1 MDFGQNLTGWVEFD
15 CRISA
20 GKGIRLTAS
29 EIMQDQEFYHE
40 NLRTAK
46 TEFLYL
52 SDGKEAHVRPHF
64 TFYGFR
70 YMKAEVVQEVRN
82 GEDVTLRCEES
93 LSDEEWKTQFQAVH
107 LRSDFD
113 QIGWIE
119 TGDQKVNQLFSNAL
133 WGQKGNFL
141 DVPTDCPQRDER
153 LGWTGDAQVFAPTA
167 SYHMD
172 TRAFFHKFVK
182 DLRDEQK
189 MIDGAVPNYVPN
201 IGHKEDAGSV
211 WGDIATFLPYTLYIY
226 FGNQEEMNYCYPLMK
241 DWVDYIDRKDGERGE
256 KHYLFDFG
264 FHFGDW
270 LALDGATPTS
280 FKGSTED
287 TYIASV
293 YYCESVRKT
302 AEIAETLGLTED
314 AAHYRKL
321 EEKIRQAV
329 LAE

>member
-1 MDFGQNLTGWVEFD
+1 MEFD

-141 DVPTDCPQRDER
+141 DVSTDCPQRDER
-153 LGWTGDAQVFAPTA
+153 LGWTGDAQVFPRQHVSICTCRH
-167 SYHMD
+167 S
-172 TRAFFHKFVK
+172 
-182 DLRDEQK
+182 
-189 MIDGAVPNYVPN
+189 IGNICGICVPNRVF
-201 IGHKEDAGSV
+201 
-211 WGDIATFLPYTLYIY
+211 W
-226 FGNQEEMNYCYPLMK
+226 
-241 DWVDYIDRKDGERGE
+241 
-256 KHYLFDFG
+256 
-264 FHFGDW
+264 
-270 LALDGATPTS
+270 
-280 FKGSTED
+280 
-287 TYIASV
+287 
-293 YYCESVRKT
+293 T
-302 AEIAETLGLTED
+302 A
-314 AAHYRKL
+314 
-321 EEKIRQAV
+321 QCQM
-329 LAE
+329 

>member
-1 MDFGQNLTGWVEFD
+1 MPCKTDTTWEVLESPIRFNNIYDGEVYDARQQKCRIAGAKLLQESPKECGEIFDRYSLPIKAKEIFSIKEVLHTPSGDTVLDFGQNLTGWVEFD

-141 DVPTDCPQRDER
+141 DVSDRLSAER
-153 LGWTGDAQVFAPTA
+153 
-167 SYHMD
+167 
-172 TRAFFHKFVK
+172 
-182 DLRDEQK
+182 
-189 MIDGAVPNYVPN
+189 
-201 IGHKEDAGSV
+201 
-211 WGDIATFLPYTLYIY
+211 
-226 FGNQEEMNYCYPLMK
+226 
-241 DWVDYIDRKDGERGE
+241 
-256 KHYLFDFG
+256 
-264 FHFGDW
+264 
-270 LALDGATPTS
+270 
-280 FKGSTED
+280 
-287 TYIASV
+287 
-293 YYCESVRKT
+293 
-302 AEIAETLGLTED
+302 
-314 AAHYRKL
+314 
-321 EEKIRQAV
+321 
-329 LAE
+329 